1 MISKGLG
8 IMLTI
13 CGAILGVWF
22 VQMMMLPDPA
32 PLPAFVV
39 AAIAVA
45 MISVGIRYILKG
57 GKKKKTGEGKAA

>member
-1 MISKGLG
+1 MVSKGIGL
-8 IMLTI
+8 MLTI
-13 CGAILGVWF
+13 AGAILAVWF
-22 VQMMMLPDPA
+22 VRMITLPDPA

-57 GKKKKTGEGKAA
+57 GKKKKTGEGEAA